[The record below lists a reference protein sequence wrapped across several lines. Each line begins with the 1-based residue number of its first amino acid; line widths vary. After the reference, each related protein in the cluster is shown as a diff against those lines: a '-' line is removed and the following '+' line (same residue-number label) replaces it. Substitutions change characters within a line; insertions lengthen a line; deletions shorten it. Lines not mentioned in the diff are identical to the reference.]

1 MNLQVLFFTVSVGKT
16 WQDDLKQIF
25 ISFKISCFLVA
36 LGLRC
41 YPRAFS
47 SCGEWGLLSSGSARA
62 SHCGGFFVA
71 EHGLQAHGL
80 QYLRRSGLV
89 APWHVE
95 SSWIG
100 DWTRVSCIGRWILI
114 HCSTREIPG
123 WLFVTLYIW
132 IICFTTHFYMPRT
145 DTVLMCYCSL
155 HPSFS
160 ERSHPAGP
168 LWAVSLLTL
177 MCLCPLASEGK
188 SGQWRAGRG
197 GSERTS
203 IHRMVKR

>member
-1 MNLQVLFFTVSVGKT
+1 MESRFIWVYRSFFLQSMLGKSDRMTLNKYLFS
-16 WQDDLKQIF
+16 LKYL
-25 ISFKISCFLVA
+25 FLVV

-41 YPRAFS
+41 YAWAFS
-47 SCGEWGLLSSGSARA
+47 SCGEWGLLSSCVARA
-62 SHCGGFFVA
+62 SHCG

-80 QYLRRSGLV
+80 QYLQCLGLV

-95 SSWIG
+95 SSRIR
-100 DWTRVSCIGRWILI
+100 DRTHVPCIGRQILM
-114 HCSTREIPG
+114 HCCTREVPG
-123 WLFVTLYIW
+123 WLFVTLYIR
-132 IICFTTHFYMPRT
+132 IIYFTAHFYMPCT
-145 DTVLMCYCSL
+145 DTVLVCRYSL

-160 ERSHPAGP
+160 ERSHPSGS

-177 MCLCPLASEGK
+177 MCLCPLVPEGK
-188 SGQWRAGRG
+188 SGQWRAGSE